1 MEPMA
6 ENMIMLMKE
15 NTSIMKT
22 RNKQA
27 RTDSSDSGK
36 FWRREKGN
44 PRKDYAAY
52 LKKENSRKDD
62 AAYLKKE
69 NSRKDDA
76 ASLKKENSRKD
87 DAANLKK
94 ENSRKDDAANLKQAR
109 VALVQIS
116 RGSLK
121 KALSRFLF
129 SFCPREVIKTTW
141 TQRDIP
147 YKTKPDD
154 AANLKKENSGKD
166 NAANLKK
173 ENSRK

>member
-1 MEPMA
+1 MGKTRDALMEKRLMMEPMA

-44 PRKDYAAY
+44 PRKD
-52 LKKENSRKDD
+52 
-62 AAYLKKE
+62 
-69 NSRKDDA
+69 
-76 ASLKKENSRKD
+76 

-116 RGSLK
+116 RGSPK

-147 YKTKPDD
+147 Y
-154 AANLKKENSGKD
+154 
-166 NAANLKK
+166 
-173 ENSRK
+173 